1 MIAPLGVTALAP
13 IPLVPTTLA
22 LTWVAPL
29 AGGILAASIL
39 APLVALW
46 FLKLKRRRRAVPS
59 TLLWTRSLADLR
71 ANAPFQRIR
80 FSWLLVLQI
89 LAVVAIALALAQPEA
104 EGLGSAGGR
113 HVILLDRS
121 GSMGALESVDGDG
134 RALDPPRSRLD
145 LARDAAKARVRELL
159 DGGWFS
165 TTASDVMVVA
175 FGARAEVRAPF
186 TSSIAT
192 LEKAI
197 DGIEPSDESTG
208 FAEAIELAR
217 AFASSRNVGDER
229 GEQREIDP
237 GEAPALELYSDG
249 RIADLD
255 KVALR
260 AGERIV
266 YHRVGTTP
274 RNLAIDAVSADRPP
288 DGIERI
294 QVFASVVNPQDSAAS
309 ATLEMSV
316 DGVVRAVTPEPVEIP
331 AASEV
336 GGVWSPGRAQV
347 VFRPF
352 EQPADAVIEVS
363 IVAPPAGSDGAA
375 ERSDALPAD
384 DRAAIV
390 VPPAKPL
397 AVLHAGGDGF
407 VVRTLLDGL
416 PLERIVHVTADEY
429 AAMVTDGRAAAY
441 DVTVLDGFAP
451 ERLAP
456 GRYLVLGATPP
467 LEGLTEYG
475 KQEGVYARI
484 VRDEHPVFRAA
495 SLDDLFVSS
504 MRAVQADRGF
514 EILAE
519 AAEGP
524 LVLAYDRAGLHVLTV
539 TFDPLDSNWP
549 LQRSFVHFMANAIE
563 HLGRVGEAV
572 AGRAVAPGGAITV
585 TLPAGSRDAV
595 LVTPGGAETPLAV
608 DASGAASW
616 GPARVAGLYEV
627 RYLAPGATAR
637 DARTIAVNMTDA
649 LESRIAPRESLDLG
663 TANVQGVAVA
673 STSRRGALWPWVLAA
688 GLAIILFEW
697 WYYQRQVRL

>member
-1 MIAPLGVTALAP
+1 MTA
-13 IPLVPTTLA
+13 ILA
-22 LTWVAPL
+22 LTWIAPL

-113 HVILLDRS
+113 HVILIDRS
-121 GSMGALESVDGDG
+121 GSMGALEAVDGEG
-134 RALDPPRSRLD
+134 RAIDPPRTRLD

-165 TTASDVMVVA
+165 STASDVMVVA
-175 FGARAEVRAPF
+175 FGSRAEVRAPF
-186 TSSIAT
+186 TSSVAT

-208 FAEAIELAR
+208 FADAIELAR

-229 GEQREIDP
+229 GEQREVDL

-249 RIADLD
+249 RIADLG
-255 KVALR
+255 KIALR
-260 AGERIV
+260 TGERII

-294 QVFASVVNPQDSAAS
+294 QVFASVVNPQETAAS
-309 ATLEMSV
+309 ATLQMSV
-316 DGVVRAVTPEPVEIP
+316 DGVVRGVTPEPVGIP
-331 AASEV
+331 AATET

-363 IVAPPAGSDGAA
+363 IVAPSPAAGAAGDGADGGG
-375 ERSDALPAD
+375 RPDALPAD

-416 PLERIVHVTADEY
+416 PLERIVHVAADEY
-429 AAMVTDGRAAAY
+429 AAMVADGRAAAY
-441 DVTVLDGFAP
+441 DVTVLDGFVP

-475 KQEGVYARI
+475 KQEGVYARL

-495 SLDDLFVSS
+495 SLDDLFVAS

-524 LVLAYDRAGLHVLTV
+524 LVLAYDSAGLHVLTV

-585 TLPAGSRDAV
+585 TLPAGARDAV
-595 LVTPGGAETPLAV
+595 LVTPGGAEAPLAV
-608 DASGAASW
+608 DAGGGASW
-616 GPARVAGLYEV
+616 GPARVAGLHEV
-627 RYLAPGATAR
+627 RFLAPGATER
-637 DARTIAVNMTDA
+637 DTRAIAVNMTDA

-663 TANVQGVAVA
+663 TATVQGVAVA
-673 STSRRGALWPWVLAA
+673 STSRRGALWPWVLAL
-688 GLAIILFEW
+688 GLAIVLLEW
-697 WYYQRQVRL
+697 WYYQRQVRI

>member
-1 MIAPLGVTALAP
+1 MTA
-13 IPLVPTTLA
+13 TLA
-22 LTWVAPL
+22 LTWIAPL

-104 EGLGSAGGR
+104 EGFGSSGGR

-121 GSMGALESVDGDG
+121 GSMGAIESVDGDG
-134 RALDPPRSRLD
+134 RALDPPRTRLD
-145 LARDAAKARVRELL
+145 LAREAAKARVRELL

-175 FGARAEVRAPF
+175 FGSRAEVRAPF

-192 LEKAI
+192 LEQAI

-229 GEQREIDP
+229 GEQREVDL

-249 RIADLD
+249 RIADLGRI
-255 KVALR
+255 ALR
-260 AGERIV
+260 AGERII

-294 QVFASVVNPQDSAAS
+294 QVFASVVNPQDSPAS

-331 AASEV
+331 AASET

-363 IVAPPAGSDGAA
+363 IVAPPSSSAGAA
-375 ERSDALPAD
+375 EGARADALPAD

-407 VVRTLLDGL
+407 IVRTLLDGL
-416 PLERIVHVTADEY
+416 PLERVVHVAADEY
-429 AAMVTDGRAAAY
+429 AAMVADGRAAAY

-467 LEGLTEYG
+467 LDGLTEYG
-475 KQEGVYARI
+475 RQEGVYARI

-524 LVLAYDRAGLHVLTV
+524 LVVAYDRAGLHVLTV

-563 HLGRVGEAV
+563 HLGRAGEAV

-585 TLPAGSRDAV
+585 SLPAGSRDAI
-595 LVTPGGAETPLAV
+595 LVAPGGKEAPLAV
-608 DASGAASW
+608 DAAGTASW

-627 RYLAPGATAR
+627 GFLAPGAADR
-637 DARTIAVNMTDA
+637 DRRSIAVNMTDA

-663 TANVQGVAVA
+663 TATVQGVSVA
-673 STSRRGALWPWVLAA
+673 ATSRRGALWPWVLAL
-688 GLAIILFEW
+688 GLAIVLLEW
-697 WYYQRQVRL
+697 WYYQRQVRI